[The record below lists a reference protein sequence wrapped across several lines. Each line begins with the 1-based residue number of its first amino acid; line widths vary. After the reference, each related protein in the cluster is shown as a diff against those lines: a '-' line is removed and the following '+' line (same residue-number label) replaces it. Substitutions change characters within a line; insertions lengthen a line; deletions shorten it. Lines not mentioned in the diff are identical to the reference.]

1 MSGIKRFYED
11 AAEAGMCPIEQKTWD
26 YLDDLECAGKIDFLI
41 ESIDYEFLG
50 HDGTMH
56 VAESISVEVALWLVN
71 HKLANDEIK
80 NFVECFGGFWR
91 CNDCGRHGRSHY
103 FVDTGA
109 EILCVDCG

>member
-1 MSGIKRFYED
+1 MSGIKRFFED
-11 AAEAGMCPIEQKTWD
+11 AAEAGMCPVEQETWD
-26 YLDDLECAGKIDFLI
+26 YLEGLECAGRIDFLI
-41 ESIDYEFLG
+41 YEYEG

-56 VAESISVEVALWLVN
+56 SCECISVQVALDLVN
-71 HKLANDEIK
+71 AGLANDEIK